1 MHLPQ
6 PQPVPDEQHQIDT
19 MPLPAR
25 PVRPALVTAALA
37 ALMALPCSLP
47 LAQAQTSA
55 PASAPASAKAALS
68 VEVVSP
74 VSAQVPVTLQ
84 ANGNI
89 AAWQE
94 ASIGAEIAGL
104 RLVEV
109 RVDVGD
115 RVRKGQLLAVFN
127 SETIRADLA
136 QLEAA
141 LAQARAA
148 QADAVDNAERTR
160 ALRDTGALS
169 AQQIQ
174 QALSAETAA
183 QAGVAAAQ
191 AAVQAQQLRLAQTR
205 VVAPDDG
212 VISARTATVGAIGG
226 AGVDLFK
233 LIRGGRIEWRAEV
246 PAAELVRLK
255 AGDKAQLTTPAGRSV
270 TGKVRKIAPTVDA
283 QSRNGLVLVDLP
295 VGPEGDLKPGM
306 FARGEFSFD
315 SRPSLTLP
323 ASAVLLRDGRAV
335 VMQVGADQKVRQ
347 TVVRV
352 LARLDQR
359 VAVEGLDASARVVRQ
374 GGAFLSD
381 GDTVRIVTA
390 PTLPTKAAAV
400 AAPKS

>member
-1 MHLPQ
+1 M
-6 PQPVPDEQHQIDT
+6 VY
-19 MPLPAR
+19 
-25 PVRPALVTAALA
+25 ALLCAGAGLTAL
-37 ALMALPCSLP
+37 LTALPV
-47 LAQAQTSA
+47 AQAQTA
-55 PASAPASAKAALS
+55 PSPGASGAAAKAALS
-68 VEVVSP
+68 VEVISP

-109 RVDVGD
+109 KVDVGD
-115 RVRKGQLLAVFN
+115 RVRKGQLLAVLA
-127 SETIRADLA
+127 SETIKADLA

-141 LAQARAA
+141 LAQARATLA
-148 QADAVDNAERTR
+148 EATDNAERTR
-160 ALRDTGALS
+160 TLRDTGALS
-169 AQQIQ
+169 AQQVQ
-174 QALSAETAA
+174 QALSGEAAA

-205 VVAPDDG
+205 VLSPDDG
-212 VISARTATVGAIGG
+212 VISARMANVGAIGG
-226 AGVDLFK
+226 AGGDLFK

-246 PAAELVRLK
+246 PAADLVRLK
-255 AGDKAQLTTPAGRSV
+255 AGDLARLTTPAGRTV

-283 QSRNGLVLVDLP
+283 QSRNGLVHVDLP
-295 VGPEGDLKPGM
+295 AGPEGELKPGM

-315 SRPSLTLP
+315 SRPALTLP

-335 VMQVGADQKVRQ
+335 VMQVGTDQKVRQ
-347 TVVRV
+347 VIVRV

-381 GDTVRIVTA
+381 GDTVRTVTA
-390 PTLPTKAAAV
+390 PALP

>member
-1 MHLPQ
+1 MQ
-6 PQPVPDEQHQIDT
+6 
-19 MPLPAR
+19 LPAR
-25 PVRPALVTAALA
+25 PARLSLVIALLCAGTGLVAVTTQ
-37 ALMALPCSLP
+37 LP
-47 LAQAQTSA
+47 LAQAQTAA
-55 PASAPASAKAALS
+55 PGGASGAGAAKAALS

-109 RVDVGD
+109 SADVGD
-115 RVRKGQLLAVFN
+115 RVRKGQLLAVFA
-127 SETIRADLA
+127 SETIKADLA
-136 QLEAA
+136 QLEAT
-141 LAQARAA
+141 LAQARATL
-148 QADAVDNAERTR
+148 ADAADNAERTR
-160 ALRDTGALS
+160 VLRDTGVLS
-169 AQQIQ
+169 AQQVQ

-205 VVAPDDG
+205 VVAPDNG
-212 VISARTATVGAIGG
+212 VISARNATVGAIGG
-226 AGVDLFK
+226 SGADLFK

-246 PAAELVRLK
+246 PAADLGRLK
-255 AGDKAQLTTPAGRSV
+255 AGDVARLTTPGGR
-270 TGKVRKIAPTVDA
+270 TIAGKVRKIAPTVDA
-283 QSRNGLVLVDLP
+283 QSRNGLVHVDLP
-295 VGPEGDLKPGM
+295 VGPEGELKPGM

-315 SRPSLTLP
+315 SRAALTLP

-347 TVVRV
+347 VIVRV

-359 VAVEGLDASARVVRQ
+359 VAVDGLDADARVVRQ

-381 GDTVRIVTA
+381 GDTVRTVTA
-390 PTLPTKAAAV
+390 PALP

>member
-1 MHLPQ
+1 MH
-6 PQPVPDEQHQIDT
+6 
-19 MPLPAR
+19 LPAR
-25 PVRPALVTAALA
+25 PALA
-37 ALMALPCSLP
+37 TVAIASLLALNCGLPV
-47 LAQAQTSA
+47 AQAQSAA
-55 PASAPASAKAALS
+55 PASAPAKAALS
-68 VEVVSP
+68 VEVISP

-94 ASIGAEIAGL
+94 ASIGAELAGL
-104 RLVEV
+104 RLAEV

-115 RVRKGQLLAVFN
+115 RVQRGQLLAVFA
-127 SETIRADLA
+127 SDTLKADLA

-174 QALSAETAA
+174 QALSGETAA
-183 QAGVAAAQ
+183 KARVAAAE

-212 VISARTATVGAIGG
+212 VISARNATVGAIGG
-226 AGVDLFK
+226 AGADLFK
-233 LIRGGRIEWRAEV
+233 LIRAGRIEWRAEV

-270 TGKVRKIAPTVDA
+270 TGKVRRVAPTVDA
-283 QSRNGLVLVDLP
+283 TSRNGLVYVDLP
-295 VGPEGDLKPGM
+295 SGPEGDLKPGM
-306 FARGEFSFD
+306 FARGEFAFD
-315 SRPSLTLP
+315 SRPAMTLP

-335 VMQVGADQKVRQ
+335 VMQVGADQKVTQ
-347 TVVRV
+347 TAVRV

-359 VAVEGLDASARVVRQ
+359 VAVEGLDANARVVRQ

-381 GDTVRIVTA
+381 GDTVRTVTA
-390 PTLPTKAAAV
+390 PALPARSAAP